1 MLVNVQVVLA
11 LALLGAVSAELSC
24 EDCSMIGTTTSEWAS
39 SDGKF
44 IHHLNIDKHL
54 RNHYCFF
61 YIYIP

>member
-39 SDGKF
+39 SDGEF
-44 IHHLNIDKHL
+44 NHHLN
-54 RNHYCFF
+54 R
-61 YIYIP
+61 